1 MLGMC
6 VCMCIM
12 CGCVFSGEL
21 KWVKLI
27 FMTASKKLLRFY
39 IFVKVVMVML
49 YQGHMNT
56 VLIDYNDIKYIF
68 TGGRTVY
75 TP

>member
-1 MLGMC
+1 MGGGGGVLGMC

-39 IFVKVVMVML
+39 IL
-49 YQGHMNT
+49 RQGCYGYDLSRSYEYST
-56 VLIDYNDIKYIF
+56 
-68 TGGRTVY
+68 
-75 TP
+75 